1 MAKSANGCLVG
12 AALVASLALNV
23 ALMSGCVIDANPPFF
38 HRKSENAEG
47 HSQCEARLNQEREES
62 FKRLCEIAAVIGLE
76 VRTDDDAV
84 SLKGEIV
91 QRLLEAKVSLP
102 SGELGEDDLR
112 RIDKRLM
119 NNEAAVKGACLF
131 VMKLKGKKVLVLEED
146 K

>member
-12 AALVASLALNV
+12 AVLVASLALNV
-23 ALMSGCVIDANPPFF
+23 ALMSGCVIDTNPPFF
-38 HRKSENAEG
+38 HLKSEIVED

-62 FKRLCEIAAVIGLE
+62 FKRLCNIAAVIGLE
-76 VRTDDDAV
+76 VRTDKDAA
-84 SLKGEIV
+84 KFMGDIV
-91 QRLLEAKVSLP
+91 KRLVDAKVPLP
-102 SGELGEDDLR
+102 SGELGEGDLR

-119 NNEAAVKGACLF
+119 DNKAAVKGACLF

>member
-12 AALVASLALNV
+12 AALIASLALNV
-23 ALMSGCVIDANPPFF
+23 ALMSGCVIDTNPPFF
-38 HRKSENAEG
+38 HLKSEIVED
-47 HSQCEARLNQEREES
+47 HSQCEARLNHEREES
-62 FKRLCEIAAVIGLE
+62 IKRLCEIAAVIGLE
-76 VRTDDDAV
+76 VRTDDNAV
-84 SLKGEIV
+84 SLKGKIV
-91 QRLLEAKVSLP
+91 ERLVEAKVSLP

-131 VMKLKGKKVLVLEED
+131 VMKLKGKKVLVLEGD